1 MFWHQSHTKWKL
13 YLHSFHSPV
22 YDPSTDAHGIDADS
36 VVATQVEAVKNA
48 KEFQVMEKVMMLM
61 DKYITSSISWNSLAS
76 STVSNEVQ
84 LHY

>member
-1 MFWHQSHTKWKL
+1 
-13 YLHSFHSPV
+13 LHSFHSPV